1 MLLLRRQDCQLTWL
15 DLAMSTTGVYWRAN
29 KVLFYCVPLQSDAR
43 SRETPIVSCK
53 DGDTEPDDK
62 TALGC
67 VLGLIE
73 QLKKGVD

>member
-1 MLLLRRQDCQLTWL
+1 MY
-15 DLAMSTTGVYWRAN
+15 TGEPTRSCFTASVQ
-29 KVLFYCVPLQSDAR
+29 CDAR

-53 DGDTEPDDK
+53 DGDTEHDDK
-62 TALGC
+62 TALRC

>member
-1 MLLLRRQDCQLTWL
+1 MPLLRRQDCQLPWL
-15 DLAMSTTGVYWRAN
+15 DLAMSALEDTGEPTRSCFTASV
-29 KVLFYCVPLQSDAR
+29 QSDAR
-43 SRETPIVSCK
+43 SRETPIVSCN
-53 DGDTEPDDK
+53 DGDTKPDDE

>member
-1 MLLLRRQDCQLTWL
+1 M
-15 DLAMSTTGVYWRAN
+15 
-29 KVLFYCVPLQSDAR
+29 
-43 SRETPIVSCK
+43 SCK

>member
-1 MLLLRRQDCQLTWL
+1 M
-15 DLAMSTTGVYWRAN
+15 
-29 KVLFYCVPLQSDAR
+29 
-43 SRETPIVSCK
+43 SCK
-53 DGDTEPDDK
+53 DGDTKPDDE